1 MKTIDADGRA
11 LCKLQAQAFE
21 TSLGLSCASAV
32 FVRRFM
38 NSDVARRMD
47 DEGFLSESNSPEG
60 IVAEV
65 EAQYG
70 RSDYGSV
77 KFSAEELHWMG
88 YLYRYWACAF
98 GMSSRAI
105 YKIVGANELRSLFFA
120 YHSLDPEQAI
130 LRIAESKGIKLDE
143 DPIKK
148 GVAAL
153 RRIHEKRCYEY
164 HFVGGEGGKSL

>member
-1 MKTIDADGRA
+1 MKAIDADGRA
-11 LCKLQAQAFE
+11 LCKLQAHVLEA
-21 TSLGLSCASAV
+21 SLNLSCASAV

-38 NSDVARRMD
+38 NSDAARRMD

-77 KFSAEELHWMG
+77 KFSVEELHWMG

-98 GMSSRAI
+98 GMSSRAV
-105 YKIVGANELRSLFFA
+105 YRIVGANELRSLFFA

-130 LRIAESKGIKLDE
+130 RRIAESKGIELDE
-143 DPIKK
+143 NPVEK

-153 RRIHEKRCYEY
+153 RRIRAKRRYEY
-164 HFVGGEGGKSL
+164 HIVGGEGGKGL